1 MFFKSYQLLEL
12 ATARWETTGGPR
24 GLEAEKRGSVFVEVR
39 RQSGDEFDA
48 LVGAYRAA
56 AATPAGAMLL
66 AVMRGRSAE
75 APTSRTTPRAAS

>member
-12 ATARWETTGGPR
+12 ATARWETTGGR
-24 GLEAEKRGSVFVEVR
+24 ARLDAEKRGNVFVEVR

-56 AATPAGAMLL
+56 ATPNSASPTTVTASLPEES
-66 AVMRGRSAE
+66 RRTQGRE
-75 APTSRTTPRAAS
+75 GGTR